1 MTTVNDFL
9 NKKNTRGTYEKALS
23 IAQNIESKRT
33 KVFIATG
40 VMPKKTKE
48 EAELSA
54 LCDCLCDAY
63 KLPKAVRD
71 LNNNVVCFYVGLAKK
86 YPRY

>member
-9 NKKNTRGTYEKALS
+9 NMKNTKGTYNKVLV
-23 IAQNIESKRT
+23 IAQNIELKRT
-33 KVFIATG
+33 NIFIATG
-40 VMPKKTKE
+40 KMPAKTKE

-54 LCDCLCDAY
+54 LCDCLCDAH
-63 KLPKAVRD
+63 KLPKVVRD
-71 LNNNVVCFYVGLAKK
+71 LNDNLVNFYVGLAKK